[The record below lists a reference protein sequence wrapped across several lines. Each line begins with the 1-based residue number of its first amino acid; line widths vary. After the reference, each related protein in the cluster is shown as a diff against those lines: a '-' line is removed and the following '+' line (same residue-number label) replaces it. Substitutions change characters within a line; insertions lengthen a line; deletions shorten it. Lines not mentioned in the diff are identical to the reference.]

1 MCVQVMC
8 KGMIYTGPPRE
19 ILQGET
25 RLLWGPGDR
34 LRLFSKLRS
43 NKTTGK
49 LS

>member
-19 ILQGET
+19 ILQGGT

-34 LRLFSKLRS
+34 QTFLKI
-43 NKTTGK
+43 KVQ
-49 LS
+49 